1 MEKKLIILSGVPG
14 AGKSTICEEMK
25 KEYGEDCVLSP
36 DTIREMCGAIVYDET
51 GNPVCISQKLNKV
64 VFEIYNKM
72 LDVRMSTGAV
82 TVLDATHVDAR
93 SMSTAKT
100 LAEKYGYSVE
110 VHRLECSL
118 ETLLKRNTQR
128 GYKNVPADVVRN
140 MYQRFS
146 NFVPADWYTLVV
158 HNTDN

>member
-14 AGKSTICEEMK
+14 AGKSTLCEKFM
-25 KEYGEDCVLSP
+25 KEYGHDCILSP
-36 DTIREMCGAIVYDET
+36 DTLREMCGAIVRDEK
-51 GNPVCISQKLNKV
+51 GNPICIAQDINSQL
-64 VFEIYNKM
+64 FPIYNQIVE
-72 LDVRMSTGAV
+72 LRMSRGAV

-93 SMSTAKT
+93 AMRDAKR
-100 LAEKYGYSVE
+100 LAQKYGYSVE

-118 ETLLKRNTQR
+118 DTLLDRNTKR

-140 MYQRFS
+140 MYERFC
-146 NFVPADWYTLVV
+146 NFIAGDWYTLVV